1 STVENVGRCCYI
13 EIYVVFFFFFFFQ
26 AEDGIRDRTVTGVQ
40 TCALPISYI
49 EYLKE
54 TGLSDYAHTPGN
66 RGVWL
71 LCQDQGAEVE
81 FTTLTLWDSIESIKA
96 FAGEDYERA
105 RYYPRDRE
113 FLTRFDPKVEHFEVV
128 EVAPR

>member
-1 STVENVGRCCYI
+1 MIARMWRGPVMKAEK
-13 EIYVVFFFFFFFQ
+13 Q
-26 AEDGIRDRTVTGVQ
+26 A
-40 TCALPISYI
+40 YI

-71 LCQDQGAEVE
+71 LCQDRGAEVE

-128 EVAPR
+128 EVAPRLRSSNLSEPSRESRT

>member
-1 STVENVGRCCYI
+1 MIARMWRGPVRKAQK
-13 EIYVVFFFFFFFQ
+13 Q
-26 AEDGIRDRTVTGVQ
+26 A
-40 TCALPISYI
+40 YI

-54 TGLSDYAHTPGN
+54 TGLSDYAHTGGN

-71 LCQDQGAEVE
+71 LCQDKGAEVE
-81 FTTLTLWDSIESIKA
+81 FTTLTLWDSVASIKA

-128 EVAPR
+128 EVAPRQR

>member
-1 STVENVGRCCYI
+1 MIARMWRGPVRKAQK
-13 EIYVVFFFFFFFQ
+13 Q
-26 AEDGIRDRTVTGVQ
+26 A
-40 TCALPISYI
+40 YI

-54 TGLSDYAHTPGN
+54 TGLSDYARTPGN
-66 RGVWL
+66 RGAWL
-71 LCQDQGAEVE
+71 LCQDKGAEVE

-113 FLTRFDPKVEHFEVV
+113 FLTRFDPQVEHFEVV